1 MPGSKGTFSQ
11 KRFTPI
17 SERRNERA
25 ALRRDLPSPPCSTL
39 VGKTLAQSNIPLTPS
54 SCPLLLLC
62 PYPVQLVP
70 GCGCLHG
77 SRHSDNLLAV
87 ERQGS
92 SGNQRGCA
100 AQLPGTRAQPGWG
113 VQKLSRVEICYSPC
127 VMGHTVPA
135 ALDTQALAWVLQ
147 YVTEVPARTLVLEIG
162 PRAYCGTHWHLE
174 SLILG

>member
-17 SERRNERA
+17 SEKGNEGPV
-25 ALRRDLPSPPCSTL
+25 LRRDLPSLPRSTL
-39 VGKTLAQSNIPLTPS
+39 VGKTLAQLSIPLTPS
-54 SCPLLLLC
+54 FYPLLLLC

-92 SGNQRGCA
+92 SGN
-100 AQLPGTRAQPGWG
+100 
-113 VQKLSRVEICYSPC
+113 
-127 VMGHTVPA
+127 
-135 ALDTQALAWVLQ
+135 
-147 YVTEVPARTLVLEIG
+147 
-162 PRAYCGTHWHLE
+162 
-174 SLILG
+174 